1 MMNDKRQIKILAPL
15 ALAVVSAIACIFI
28 FSFVYSINPTGSAFD
43 NIKFSQV
50 FISSEDGIVPRLIK
64 ELQIFCLVSFGSL
77 CISIIL
83 YGLKIMAKTFKGIS
97 VLFTLSIISGL
108 GCFLLMRLGLSEMIS
123 DGVSLGISWYFGY
136 ASFALVTLGFFINKS
151 PTTTE

>member
-1 MMNDKRQIKILAPL
+1 MMDDKRQIKILAPL
-15 ALAVVSAIACIFI
+15 AVAVVSAIACIFI
-28 FSFVYSINPTGSAFD
+28 FSFVYSINPTGSVFD

-50 FISSEDGIVPRLIK
+50 FISSEDEITPRFIK

-77 CISIIL
+77 GIAIIL

-97 VLFTLSIISGL
+97 VLFILSIISGL
-108 GCFLLMRLGLSEMIS
+108 SSFLLMRFGLSEMIS
-123 DGVSLGISWYFGY
+123 DGAAFGISWYFGY
-136 ASFALVTLGFFINKS
+136 ISFALATLGFFINKS